1 MKSKIFTISA
11 IANKDG
17 QERVVTV
24 VGELT
29 KEKVSYVDEFEMEVN
44 DKKGKTLQ
52 GVGTVERKIP
62 IRHFTMA
69 YSICHP
75 EDKFDK
81 EVGIKLATAR
91 LKKKPIGTLSSFNR
105 TMFNDE
111 QCNMLLFT
119 EVMHITKN
127 IDKFIDMI

>member
-11 IANKDG
+11 VANKDG

-62 IRHFTMA
+62 T
-69 YSICHP
+69 S
-75 EDKFDK
+75 
-81 EVGIKLATAR
+81 LSN
-91 LKKKPIGTLSSFNR
+91 LSSG
-105 TMFNDE
+105 
-111 QCNMLLFT
+111 
-119 EVMHITKN
+119 
-127 IDKFIDMI
+127 